1 MRVRTAA
8 RVILVDH
15 AYRVL
20 LQHATDPSTPE
31 RGTWWEL
38 PGGGVRLGEDPADAA
53 LRELREVTGVY
64 AGVRMGPCV
73 WVREVRFRFRG
84 LPFHQRERI
93 HVAWLDDPEAPRAAR
108 AHEALEVGALLGDRW
123 WTLDE
128 LAETAARFY
137 PTRLP
142 ALMPAVVRGEYG
154 TVPIDVGD

>member
-1 MRVRTAA
+1 VIVRKAA
-8 RVILVDH
+8 RVIVVDH

-20 LQHATDPSTPE
+20 LQHATDPTTPE

-38 PGGGVRLGEDPADAA
+38 PGGGVRRGEDPADAA
-53 LRELREVTGVY
+53 LRELGEETGLG

-73 WVREVRFRFRG
+73 WVREARFRFRG
-84 LPFHQRERI
+84 MRFHQHERVY
-93 HVAWLDDPEAPRAAR
+93 VAWLDDPTAPRTEVR
-108 AHEALEVGALLGDRW
+108 HEPLEVGALLGDRW

-128 LAETAARFY
+128 LAVADARFY

-154 TVPIDVGD
+154 AEPIDAGD